1 MESSQPPTAKMMPRR
16 TRVTLIEVSFQSYP
30 SAADR
35 LVSAE
40 SLGGLEVIGLGNGT
54 GSRLLDRLRKNSSRN
69 SSEVI
74 CNFLNP
80 IYRKIDCHAL
90 SFFTI
95 KDAAPNQRVSPSAL
109 IGFREARQRRPC

>member
-1 MESSQPPTAKMMPRR
+1 MPGR
-16 TRVTLIEVSFQSYP
+16 TGVPLIEVLFQSYP

-54 GSRLLDRLRKNSSRN
+54 GSRLLDRLRKNRSRN

-74 CNFLNP
+74 CNFLG
-80 IYRKIDCHAL
+80 RFAL
-90 SFFTI
+90 ENHLSKVRLSCTVAFHY
-95 KDAAPNQRVSPSAL
+95 
-109 IGFREARQRRPC
+109 

>member
-69 SSEVI
+69 LSEVI
-74 CNFLNP
+74 CNFLKALRFSP
-80 IYRKIDCHAL
+80 IYRKLDCHAL

-95 KDAAPNQRVSPSAL
+95 SILPRINAYHHPR
-109 IGFREARQRRPC
+109 